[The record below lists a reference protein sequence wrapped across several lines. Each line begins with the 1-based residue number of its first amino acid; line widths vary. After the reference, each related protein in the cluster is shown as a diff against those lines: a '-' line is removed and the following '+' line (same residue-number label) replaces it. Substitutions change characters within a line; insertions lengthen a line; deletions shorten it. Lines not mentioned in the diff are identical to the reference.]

1 MLHDLKSLIARSG
14 PVLLQDLAGASF
26 LVLVMA
32 IALHLP
38 SVL

>member
-1 MLHDLKSLIARSG
+1 MMNDLKSLVARSG

-32 IALHLP
+32 IGLHLP
-38 SVL
+38 ILL